1 MRMLKIIQ
9 SAVAIIGVF
18 MVLMVVLVI
27 GNNAWRKK
35 KVDTISRQY
44 INKTYDFSYSIDS
57 IQYDYVMD
65 NCRVEIAPD
74 VQYKEPRFTLLL
86 SAYGGQ
92 WHVVSDTFLQQK
104 VSEWLYQEW
113 NDKVKAL
120 WGDDAKLGISINSPE
135 LCNLQTINRNDYKI
149 DDLLNCTFDRQILVI
164 SLEKTSITDLPADTV
179 LETIKVIRKTSP
191 KWDCL
196 IMVSNDTYT
205 GDETNVQTVLPGV
218 RFEPLSDFKTE
229 EDIVDMKIFSSGV
242 DLRNFQLR

>member
-9 SAVAIIGVF
+9 SAVVLIGVF
-18 MVLMVVLVI
+18 LVIMVALVI

-44 INKTYDFSYSIDS
+44 IDKTYDFSYSIES

-65 NCRVEIAPD
+65 NCRVEITPD
-74 VQYKEPRFTLLL
+74 VQYKEPRFTLIL
-86 SAYGGQ
+86 SGYGGE

-104 VSEWLYQEW
+104 VTEWLYQEW
-113 NDKVKAL
+113 KDKVKAL
-120 WGDDAKLGISINSPE
+120 WGENAKLGISINSPE

-149 DDLLNCTFDRQILVI
+149 DDLLNCTFDRQVLLI
-164 SLEKTSITDLPADTV
+164 SLEETSITDLPADTV
-179 LETIKVIRKTSP
+179 LETIKAIQETSP

-196 IMVSNDTYT
+196 VIVSTDTYT
-205 GDETNVQTVLPGV
+205 GDENNVQTVWPGV

-229 EDIVDMKIFSSGV
+229 EDIANMKIFSSGV